1 MSEIT
6 IKQWVTWEKRDLH
19 ARATAKFVKVSCSF
33 EADAQV
39 KSGNIIVSGRSI
51 MGLLMLAATKG
62 TKLEIYTSGR
72 DAEALMKALQELII
86 DLMKKIKERK
96 PLGIA

>member
-1 MSEIT
+1 
-6 IKQWVTWEKRDLH
+6 
-19 ARATAKFVKVSCSF
+19 
-33 EADAQV
+33 
-39 KSGNIIVSGRSI
+39 